1 MFLELLRID
10 GLLAKDDFSKS
21 NILIKAM
28 DGWKIAL
35 KLVVND
41 NSWGLRRTEI
51 NYYQI
56 YFHLK
61 DEEIK

>member
-10 GLLAKDDFSKS
+10 GLLAKGDFSKS

-28 DGWKIAL
+28 DGWKITL

-41 NSWGLRRTEI
+41 NPWGRTEI
-51 NYYQI
+51 SYYQI
-56 YFHLK
+56 HFHLK